1 MKAIVSGLIW
11 AAAILAIALASRGG
25 LIARGD
31 AANVILVLAVLSAIQ
46 IGTIAR
52 RTRSCA
58 ACREKAR

>member
-52 RTRSCA
+52 RARSCA
-58 ACREKAR
+58 ACGEKAR